1 MALELMTPI
10 LCKEDGLP
18 PLQFEKEINSH
29 HHRYPRTLVLIG
41 ALMTIPAER
50 FRSYLFLLAQQGLDS
65 RLRAKVDLS
74 GIVQQTLLEA
84 HQDWHQVAEKANNEQ
99 AAWIRRIL
107 VHNLT
112 DEARKWMT
120 AARNVDLE
128 RSLEQSSTN
137 LAGLL
142 QGTPSTPSMK
152 VVQNEDL
159 TRMADALL
167 RLPEEQR
174 LAVEMH
180 HLRGIPLA
188 QIAEKMKRSKGAV
201 AALLYR
207 AMQQLRSIVAS
218 TEEPTQ

>member
-1 MALELMTPI
+1 MILATGSLLLATAGTPAL
-10 LCKEDGLP
+10 
-18 PLQFEKEINSH
+18 
-29 HHRYPRTLVLIG
+29 G
-41 ALMTIPAER
+41 ALMSIPAER

-84 HQDWHQVAEKANNEQ
+84 HQDWQQVAEKATNEQ

-120 AARNVDLE
+120 AARNVDVE
-128 RSLEQSSTN
+128 RSLEHSSAN

-152 VVQNEDL
+152 AVQNEDL

-218 TEEPTQ
+218 TEEPTL